1 MTDGGPT
8 DGAQLEARL
17 EEVEATLANLRAE
30 LMTATDRDIPL
41 VKGTVRSILA
51 TDIETI
57 EELPDAGRSFR
68 AEIDD
73 LAARL
78 ETLEERVAALG
89 DVGTEPSTKE
99 EKYAAV
105 LAFAANKHS
114 TNGKVAVS
122 PTEIKGCTGVSRRY
136 AYDLMDA
143 MGTDVTGVQVREPQR
158 VTTGSDVTHKQKALL
173 VDCERVHANAG
184 VVNQFTT
191 GGETTGSG

>member
-1 MTDGGPT
+1 MTDDGPA

-17 EEVEATLANLRAE
+17 EEVEATLADLRAD
-30 LMTATDRDIPL
+30 LMTATNRDIPL

-51 TDIETI
+51 TDIQTI

-68 AEIDD
+68 AEMDD

-143 MGTDVTGVQVREPQR
+143 MGTDVTGVKVREPEH
-158 VTTGSDVTHKQKALL
+158 VTTGADATSKQKALL
-173 VDCERVHANAG
+173 VNCERVHADAG
-184 VVNQFTT
+184 AVNQFTT
-191 GGETTGSG
+191 GGETNRSG